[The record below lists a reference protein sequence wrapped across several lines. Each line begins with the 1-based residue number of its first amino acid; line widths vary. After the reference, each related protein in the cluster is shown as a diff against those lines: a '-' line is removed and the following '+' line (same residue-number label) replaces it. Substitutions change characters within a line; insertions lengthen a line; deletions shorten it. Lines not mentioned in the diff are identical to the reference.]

1 MKPLTLN
8 IRRRPLTGF
17 VRAKRCFA
25 STIFIAL
32 ATLMQPMS
40 VGAGQGSASFQISLR
55 IAAPPPAPMVSRQV
69 ISAASP
75 GYPPHPM
82 FKDQVMT
89 EEKSGDKF
97 IVLKT
102 EF

>member
-1 MKPLTLN
+1 ML
-8 IRRRPLTGF
+8 
-17 VRAKRCFA
+17 
-25 STIFIAL
+25 S
-32 ATLMQPMS
+32 MS

-55 IAAPPPAPMVSRQV
+55 IVARPPAPKVSQQV

-82 FKDQVMT
+82 FKDQVVT

>member
-1 MKPLTLN
+1 MNLKQAPSSRLVGSKSVCLAAVF
-8 IRRRPLTGF
+8 LG
-17 VRAKRCFA
+17 VA
-25 STIFIAL
+25 SSML
-32 ATLMQPMS
+32 PMS
-40 VGAGQGSASFQISLR
+40 AGAGQGSASFQISLR
-55 IAAPPPAPMVSRQV
+55 LVAPPPAPMVSRQV

-82 FKDQVMT
+82 FKDQVVT
-89 EEKSGDKF
+89 EEKFGDKF